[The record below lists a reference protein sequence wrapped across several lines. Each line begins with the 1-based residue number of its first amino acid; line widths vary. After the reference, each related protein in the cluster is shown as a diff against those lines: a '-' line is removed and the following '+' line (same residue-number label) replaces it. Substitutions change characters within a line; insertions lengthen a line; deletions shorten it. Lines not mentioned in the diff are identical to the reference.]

1 MSQRNP
7 TRRIIYDGRRYIT
20 LRFSQRQGVSS
31 ALFISPHFLLQFH
44 LNSHRLQFL
53 SHFSG
58 VIAWERCTS
67 TSKTKAASLFCWRG
81 RGTNRGK
88 DGRRWRKGKMEGVQ
102 VGGCRCG
109 GRMFHKLSRVSVGE
123 NITSSSCR
131 KGSTWRSRRSKTPTQ
146 VCTNCFKSLE
156 DTSATTTALDQ
167 FIPEML
173 PLRSWPLFS
182 LRLVLR
188 LQSLKMFLLLIQ
200 CVKGAGG
207 YFESGFSFRIWR
219 MQLPA
224 PSLSATLQSCL
235 QPMDVLIESG
245 YSQFRGPPFLPIRA
259 AQ

>member
-156 DTSATTTALDQ
+156 DVSNNHGTGSVHPWDVASQELTTFFTTIGSPITVFEHVSSTNSA
-167 FIPEML
+167 
-173 PLRSWPLFS
+173 
-182 LRLVLR
+182 
-188 LQSLKMFLLLIQ
+188 
-200 CVKGAGG
+200 C
-207 YFESGFSFRIWR
+207 
-219 MQLPA
+219 
-224 PSLSATLQSCL
+224 
-235 QPMDVLIESG
+235 
-245 YSQFRGPPFLPIRA
+245 
-259 AQ
+259 